1 MSRPHFSL
9 GIGADFGNMQAM
21 VQRICAR
28 VGGWALGAV
37 VLALPVVLIS
47 GCAGPESASTPAPTP
62 RDGSAL
68 YVRFGCAQCHGAQGE
83 GLELAKAP
91 RIAGRED
98 WFLRRQIEDFQR
110 RERGRDDS
118 KETGFLPP
126 EARTQFM
133 HPVADKLG
141 RREIEVLSGYLAGL
155 QPAPLPPSRLGDASR
170 GRALYA
176 ACAECHGFSA
186 EGNVR
191 VGAPRLSGQHDWYL
205 FAQLR
210 DFRMG
215 WRGAESTNV
224 HVKLMRSR
232 MDLEDG
238 ALRDLAA
245 YLATQAPL
253 PAAPR

>member
-1 MSRPHFSL
+1 
-9 GIGADFGNMQAM
+9 MQAM
-21 VQRICAR
+21 VQRMR
-28 VGGWALGAV
+28 KWMGGWTLGVASL
-37 VLALPVVLIS
+37 VLLS
-47 GCAGPESASTPAPTP
+47 GCAGPESGPSAQAP
-62 RDGSAL
+62 RDGAAL
-68 YVRFGCAQCHGAQGE
+68 YVKSGCVQCHGAQAE
-83 GLELAKAP
+83 GLESTKAP
-91 RIAGRED
+91 RLAGRED
-98 WFLRRQIEDFQR
+98 WFIRRQIAAFQR

-141 RREIEVLSGYLAGL
+141 RREIEALSAHLAAL
-155 QPAPLPPSRLGDASR
+155 RPAPLPPSKLGDPSK
-170 GRALYA
+170 GRALFA
-176 ACAECHGFSA
+176 GCVECHGFSA

-232 MDLEDG
+232 MDLGDG

-253 PAAPR
+253 APAPR